1 MKKHIFLILIFLF
14 SSFNFFAC
22 SCSPNSLDASYLNSD
37 FVAKIK
43 ILKKYKNTENNDFYK
58 VDIKILD
65 LYKGNHISSIYIYG
79 DSEQP
84 QDSACWIYTDV
95 DDELIVYA
103 NKDDQVKI
111 GACSRILIL
120 DNGKTYKFER
130 VYSDEGRF
138 VSEIK
143 VLSAL
148 KKYNIEYVNNGKLN
162 FDINCFLR
170 LVNIDLINNDLP
182 ITKNDL
188 AIYEFTLNSDNG
200 IKKVKTLQGFNKK
213 IDRRIKKII
222 KQQKWGNDFFK
233 SNGFSKGTKSFI
245 TIYYEK
251 SHNGVSYLRCK
262 SM

>member
-1 MKKHIFLILIFLF
+1 MKIQHHALLYSCICDKI
-14 SSFNFFAC
+14 SSVVC
-22 SCSPNSLDASYLNSD
+22 TLDASYLNSD

-170 LVNIDLINNDLP
+170 LVNIDLIKP
-182 ITKNDL
+182 
-188 AIYEFTLNSDNG
+188 F
-200 IKKVKTLQGFNKK
+200 
-213 IDRRIKKII
+213 
-222 KQQKWGNDFFK
+222 
-233 SNGFSKGTKSFI
+233 
-245 TIYYEK
+245 
-251 SHNGVSYLRCK
+251 
-262 SM
+262 